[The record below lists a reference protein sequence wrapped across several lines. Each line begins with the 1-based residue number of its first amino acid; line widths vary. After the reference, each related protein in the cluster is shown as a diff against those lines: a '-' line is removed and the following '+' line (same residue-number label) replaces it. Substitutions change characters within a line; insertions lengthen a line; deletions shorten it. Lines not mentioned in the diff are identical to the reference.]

1 MMATPDDFTPTGR
14 SGRIGRVSQ
23 PRLREYRPR
32 VTTQSSSDQDEVS
45 TAEFVAA
52 LSLATDLG
60 MGFPLEH
67 GLQSTLVAMRLVDA
81 LGADSETA
89 FQTYYGC
96 LLVYLGCT
104 ADAEIAAELFDEG
117 ALLEHF
123 APVMFGSPSELMLGI
138 ARGLG
143 GNEGALPRK
152 VLRAAGR
159 LPRAVRGHSAHIV
172 AMCEVSRI
180 LSDRIGMP
188 PSVQAL
194 FDHVAERWDGKGEPQ
209 RLRGEAIPLAIRIIQ
224 VARDASFHRLL
235 GDEQHVADVIHRRSG
250 KAFDPPIADC
260 LADNVSELCAGW
272 DSETAWA
279 ATLAREPG
287 PGLTLRGEAI
297 DEALAAMGD
306 FADLMSPYFAGHSS
320 SVAELSARAA
330 KTRNLPAAEIS
341 AVRRAAYV
349 HDLGRVAVAAG
360 VWQKPGPLSPD
371 EWERV
376 RLHAYYSE
384 RVIGRSTFLAPLSSI
399 VSAHHERLDGSGY
412 HRGSTAAVLTPSARL
427 LAAADAFQTAIE
439 PRPHRPALRT
449 EDAADH
455 LAYEASEGRLD
466 PESVAAVLAVS
477 GQRVHRITRPD
488 GLSERE
494 VEVLGLVAR
503 GLPTKQIGRALG
515 ISVKTA
521 DRHVQNAYAK
531 IGVSS
536 RAAATLYAMQ
546 NGLVA
551 WGELPMVGA
560 PGRS

>member
-1 MMATPDDFTPTGR
+1 MATRDDFTMTR
-14 SGRIGRVSQ
+14 LSGRIGGVSR
-23 PRLREYRPR
+23 PRLREYGHR
-32 VTTQSSSDQDEVS
+32 VASQSDEVS
-45 TAEFVAA
+45 AAEVVAV

-67 GLQSTLVAMRLVDA
+67 GLQSTLVAMRLVDK
-81 LGADSETA
+81 LGVDDETA

-123 APVMFGSPSELMLGI
+123 TPVMYGSPGELIVGI

-143 GNEGALPRK
+143 GNEGPMPRK
-152 VLRAAGR
+152 FLRAAGR

-188 PSVQAL
+188 ASVQAL
-194 FDHVAERWDGKGEPQ
+194 FDHVAERWDGKGEPE
-209 RLRGEAIPLAIRIIQ
+209 RLRGEAIPLAMRIIQ

-235 GDEQHVADVIHRRSG
+235 GDERHVADVIGRRSG
-250 KAFDPPIADC
+250 KAFDPAIADC
-260 LADNVSELCAGW
+260 LVDNVSEMFAGW
-272 DSETAWA
+272 DSETTWA

-287 PGLTLRGEAI
+287 PGLSLRGEAI

-306 FADLMSPYFAGHSS
+306 FADLMSPYFAGHSW
-320 SVAELSARAA
+320 SVAQISAQAA
-330 KTRNLPAAEIS
+330 KARNLSAAEIS
-341 AVRRAAYV
+341 AVRRAAYL
-349 HDLGRVAVAAG
+349 HDLGRVAIAAG
-360 VWQKPGPLSPD
+360 VWQKPGPLSRD

-376 RLHAYYSE
+376 RLHAYYTE
-384 RVIGRSTFLAPLSSI
+384 RVIGRSAFLAPLCPVVSS
-399 VSAHHERLDGSGY
+399 HHERMDGSGY
-412 HRGSTAAVLTPSARL
+412 HRGSTASGLTPVSRL

-439 PRPHRPALRT
+439 PRPHRPGLRP

-455 LAYEASEGRLD
+455 LAFEASSGRLD

-477 GQRVHRITRPD
+477 GQRVPRITRPD

-503 GLPTKQIGRALG
+503 GLPTKQIGTSLG

-546 NGLVA
+546 HGLVA